1 MLTALKKKERFCLS
15 LKNGDQPFFV
25 LAATLKNLG
34 AKWLSEK
41 KKKISHPANTI
52 TYSSFNFVRC
62 LPQPCWSGASSPSS
76 IRTIMLPTKA
86 WHQS

>member
-1 MLTALKKKERFCLS
+1 MLTALKKKRFCLS

-41 KKKISHPANTI
+41 KIISHPANTI
-52 TYSSFNFVRC
+52 TYS
-62 LPQPCWSGASSPSS
+62 
-76 IRTIMLPTKA
+76 
-86 WHQS
+86 

>member
-1 MLTALKKKERFCLS
+1 MLTALKKKRFCLS

-41 KKKISHPANTI
+41 KKIHTLLILLPILHSTLLGVCHSPVGR
-52 TYSSFNFVRC
+52 VR
-62 LPQPCWSGASSPSS
+62 L
-76 IRTIMLPTKA
+76 R
-86 WHQS
+86 HRR

>member
-1 MLTALKKKERFCLS
+1 MLTALKKKKRFCLS

-41 KKKISHPANTI
+41 KKIHTLLILLPILHSTLLGVCHSPVGR
-52 TYSSFNFVRC
+52 VR
-62 LPQPCWSGASSPSS
+62 L
-76 IRTIMLPTKA
+76 R
-86 WHQS
+86 HRR